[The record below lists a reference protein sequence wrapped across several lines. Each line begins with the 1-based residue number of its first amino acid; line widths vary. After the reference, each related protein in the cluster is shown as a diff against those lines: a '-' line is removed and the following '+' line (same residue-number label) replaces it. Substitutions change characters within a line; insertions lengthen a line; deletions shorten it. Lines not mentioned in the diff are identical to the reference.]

1 MTVSR
6 VMNSRE
12 KVAPKTRERVEVAI
26 RELNYTPNPAASSLA
41 RADLIRV
48 ALLYGN
54 PSAAFLGELLVGGL
68 EQCRRSNVQLVV
80 EQCATEPEAESVTR
94 RLIANGIDGII
105 LPPPFCDSSKVIA
118 LLVRARMP
126 AVAVATDRPSDAV
139 STISI
144 DDYRAAREMTRHL
157 VSLGHRRIGFII
169 GHPSHNASEH
179 RLQGYISALR
189 DAGLEPDPK
198 LIAQGQFTYRSGL
211 DAAETLFEL
220 ELPPSAIFASNDDMA
235 AATVAVA
242 HRHGLDV
249 PADLTVC
256 GFDDTALATTIDPE
270 LTTIRQPITE
280 MARAAVR
287 LLMDEILRRRAG
299 EPQMHQHTMI
309 EFTLIRRQSDAA
321 PRRRRRAPRPHPSKG
336 AAT

>member
-6 VMNSRE
+6 VMNHRD
-12 KVAPKTRERVEVAI
+12 KVTPKTRERVEAAI

-41 RADLIRV
+41 RSDLIRV

-80 EQCATEPEAESVTR
+80 EQCATEAEAESVTR

-105 LPPPFCDSSKVIA
+105 LPPPYCDTSKV
-118 LLVRARMP
+118 LGMLVRARVP
-126 AVAVATDRPSDAV
+126 AVAVATDRPSDSV

-144 DDYRAAREMTRHL
+144 DDFHAAREMTRHL
-157 VSLGHRRIGFII
+157 VALGHRRIGFIV
-169 GHPSHNASEH
+169 GHPKHHASEH
-179 RLQGYISALR
+179 RRRGYVAALLE
-189 DAGLEPDPK
+189 AGIEPDPH
-198 LIAQGQFTYRSGL
+198 LVVQGLFTYRSGL
-211 DAAETLFEL
+211 DAAEQLFEL
-220 ELPPSAIFASNDDMA
+220 GHAPSAIFASNDDMA

-280 MARAAVR
+280 MASTAVR
-287 LLMDEILRRRAG
+287 QLTDEILRRRAG
-299 EPQMHQHTMI
+299 EPESRQHTMI

-321 PRRRRRAPRPHPSKG
+321 PRRRRRAPRPHRPKG
-336 AAT
+336 AIK